1 MVITPKKGMDESVSP
16 IHTLEKI
23 TGPVKDVSQELNSCE
38 SESKRDLMY
47 KR

>member
-1 MVITPKKGMDESVSP
+1 MVITPKKGMDESVSR
-16 IHTLEKI
+16 IHTFKKI
-23 TGPVKDVSQELNSCE
+23 TGPVKDVSQELNSCD